1 MNIYP
6 FFWFVTALFFLLFE
20 LGHPGLFYFLSFSCG
35 SFAAFFASLLELT
48 MFDQI
53 IFFFIVSACSVW
65 IMKRWVRRHGNR
77 GHYQSNVY
85 ALLGKRGVVVTPI
98 VRGQF
103 AGYIHIEGQV
113 WAYKTIG
120 ADIIPAGSLV
130 EVIDVHGAHLVVKQ
144 VS

>member
-1 MNIYP
+1 MSIYP

-20 LGHPGLFYFLSFSCG
+20 LGNPGLFYFISFSCG
-35 SFAAFFASLLELT
+35 SFAAFFASLCELT
-48 MFDQI
+48 IFDQI
-53 IFFFIVSACSVW
+53 VFFFIVSACALW
-65 IMKRWVRRHGNR
+65 MMKRWVRDYGNR

-85 ALLGKRGVVVTPI
+85 ALRGKRGVVVTPL

-113 WAYKTIG
+113 WAYKTL
-120 ADIIPAGSLV
+120 DSDVIPAGSLV
-130 EVIDVHGAHLVVKQ
+130 EVIDVQGAHLVVKQ